1 MQNILLVSP
10 YPPPYGGIANWTKM
24 LVEYTKDPAAEVN
37 LQLVNT
43 APKRRTTEGR
53 GMLERIVE
61 GGTSMFT
68 HRAQAAKI
76 LKTQKI
82 DCIHLVTSGSLAVF
96 RDLLIMQL
104 AKQKKTPVVY
114 HLRFGRIP
122 ALCKAQNWEW
132 KLLAKAMQAASC
144 VISLDKA
151 TADTVRSAL
160 PDVNGLQ
167 LPNPFDLS
175 KVKGVSAEKTQK
187 DTAVFVGWVVAT
199 KGIGEL
205 VGAWKRLCAEYPD
218 KKLKII
224 GPYKDEY
231 IESLQVQ
238 DVPNLTF
245 AGEMPHDEVLR
256 EVARSGLFVLPSYTE
271 GFPNAVVEAMALGTA
286 VAGSDVGAISEML
299 ADDCGI
305 VFEAKSEQAV
315 YDALKFAFANETKM
329 TEFAQN
335 ARQKT
340 QDQYALEKVVA
351 KYKKIWSESS
361 YESV

>member
-24 LVEYTKDPAAEVN
+24 LVEYAKDPAVGVK
-37 LQLVNT
+37 LHLVNT

-53 GMLERIVE
+53 GTLERIME

-68 HRAQAAKI
+68 HRAEAAKI
-76 LKTQKI
+76 LKTEKI
-82 DCIHLVTSGSLAVF
+82 DCIHLVTSGSLAVV
-96 RDLLIMQL
+96 RDLMLLQL
-104 AKQKKTPVVY
+104 AKQKKIPVVY

-122 ALCKAQNWEW
+122 ELCKAQNWEW
-132 KLLAKAMQAASC
+132 KLLAKAMQLSSC

-151 TADTVRSAL
+151 TADTISSAL
-160 PDVNGLQ
+160 PAVNSLQ
-167 LPNPFDLS
+167 LPNPFNLE
-175 KVKGVSAEKTQK
+175 KVNGVSREKTQA
-187 DTAVFVGWVVAT
+187 DTVVFVGWVVPT

-205 VGAWKRLCAEYPD
+205 VGAWKRLCSEYPD

-231 IESLQVQ
+231 IDQLQCG
-238 DVPNLTF
+238 DVKNLTF

-286 VAGSDVGAISEML
+286 VAGSDVGAVGEML

-315 YDALKFAFANETKM
+315 YEALQFAFENEEKM
-329 TEFAQN
+329 NAFAQN
-335 ARQKT
+335 AMQKT
-340 QDQYALEKVVA
+340 KEQYALEKVVA
-351 KYKKIWSESS
+351 KYKKIWSEIRT
-361 YESV
+361 